1 MALRNVHVHQRVL
14 WSAVGALCAAFAM
27 AQRAEAHVTPE
38 PSFVE
43 ADARTT
49 VAFETPNERAPHA
62 TTSLVI
68 EAPDGVELSA
78 ADAPEGWRLELAGG
92 RARWTGGRIGG
103 TRAVAF
109 PIFVTARTRAGTVT
123 FRAIQGYD
131 DGESVRWGANLT
143 VLPASGSEAPSQ
155 RFDRALAAG
164 AVGLVVIAGSF
175 LVLRLIRRRPLQDP

>member
-1 MALRNVHVHQRVL
+1 VL
-14 WSAVGALCAAFAM
+14 WSAVAVLCAASALV
-27 AQRAEAHVTPE
+27 QRAEAHVTLE

-49 VAFETPNERAPHA
+49 IAFQTPNERAPHA

-78 ADAPEGWRLELAGG
+78 GDAPGGWRLELAGG
-92 RARWTGGRIGG
+92 RARWTGGRIEG
-103 TRAVAF
+103 TRVVAF
-109 PIFVTARTRAGTVT
+109 PLSVMARTRAGNVT

-131 DGESVRWGANLT
+131 DGESVLWDANLT

-164 AVGLVVIAGSF
+164 AVGLVVIVASF
-175 LVLRLIRRRPLQDP
+175 LVLRLTRRRPLQDR

>member
-1 MALRNVHVHQRVL
+1 VL
-14 WSAVGALCAAFAM
+14 WSAVGALCAAFAL
-27 AQRAEAHVTPE
+27 AQRAEAHVTLE

-43 ADARTT
+43 AEAETT
-49 VAFETPNERAPHA
+49 IAFDTPNERAPHA

-78 ADAPEGWRLELAGG
+78 GDAPEGWRLELSDG
-92 RARWTGGRIGG
+92 RARWTGGRIEG
-103 TRAVAF
+103 TRVVAF
-109 PIFVTARTRAGTVT
+109 PLSVTARTRAGTVT

-131 DGESVRWGANLT
+131 DGESVRWDANLT

-175 LVLRLIRRRPLQDP
+175 LVLRLTRRRALQDP

>member
-1 MALRNVHVHQRVL
+1 M
-14 WSAVGALCAAFAM
+14 LCAAFALV
-27 AQRAEAHVTPE
+27 QRAEAHVTLE

-43 ADARTT
+43 ADTKAT
-49 VAFETPNERAPHA
+49 VAFATPNERAPHA

-68 EAPDGVELSA
+68 EAPDGVELSDGA
-78 ADAPEGWRLELAGG
+78 VPRGWRLDLAGG
-92 RARWTGGRIGG
+92 RARWSGGRIEG
-103 TRAVAF
+103 TRVVAF
-109 PIFVTARTRAGTVT
+109 PLSVTARTRAGNVT

-155 RFDRALAAG
+155 RLDRALAAG